1 MLKLNSSMPQVDN
14 MGLWLKDS
22 YYILEFIISWVTSG
36 KLLHFPNSLSR
47 KSNDQMNLLIARTNV
62 VAVIFFVSGFCVCG
76 SWGWDRQ

>member
-1 MLKLNSSMPQVDN
+1 MPQVDN

-22 YYILEFIISWVTSG
+22 YYILEFIISWVISG

-47 KSNDQMNLLIARTNV
+47 KSNYQMNSSIARTNV
-62 VAVIFFVSGFCVCG
+62 VAVIIFVSGFCVCG